1 MDTSLFIARECYVYR
16 VPPRTSAGGYRAS
29 EWGDVNKSLWKG
41 SLRIVEFSERCEIQE
56 LFAAAPYD
64 ISGKA
69 VEAVLDSSRYFVVR
83 VESDQKQSAY
93 IGIGAFDFNVALQDW
108 TRGPKP
114 SPHLPAGPRQDF
126 CLPEGETLNVK
137 LPALHS
143 SGGATQSAT
152 RKGFVL
158 PPPPPSGPLRA
169 RTAISRSIRAVEEAV
184 LRWCKRNATYSILEC
199 LLHGSCFFWSD
210 YFASFGWRDLAPV
223 LFELLGNHVPAEY
236 YGSLIIAAV
245 TGALTPMGLVTMAS
259 LAHQGAHI
267 IALVPAIQAPNVV
280 QLIDL
285 LRESTRSENIFAE
298 ECDMSDLIS
307 ISAFAAQWSRG
318 TQQQTSAPGTATGLP
333 NVTAPGVKDREA
345 LFPHEIPKAHRLDTI
360 LFLPHDAVTYKVG
373 ARLRGSCNKTAHDA
387 NTSAE
392 CTYVMNVLA
401 PFHLINSM
409 LPSLLLMPPNRDVR
423 IVSMISPWYAAGLPE
438 LDAVVQPIGE
448 SNTRP
453 VYQPWTYWGSNTLH
467 WIVLAKE
474 LQRRVNL
481 LAEADTRPR
490 TKLPGLEVEDTITV
504 QGGTIGEQR
513 AQPSHISSLLVC
525 PGFERDSQL
534 SVFFGTVLPFHA
546 HRLHS
551 LLLHLVWLLLFS
563 FFWLFGKSASRGAD
577 AALWGATA
585 RLSAPLQRL
594 GKANDDKLA
603 PEHSEAQW
611 GGLQPGQFPPIP
623 AHLDTVQGASALWNA
638 TEERVKALLH
648 ARKLE

>member
-1 MDTSLFIARECYVYR
+1 MPI
-16 VPPRTSAGGYRAS
+16 
-29 EWGDVNKSLWKG
+29 
-41 SLRIVEFSERCEIQE
+41 
-56 LFAAAPYD
+56 
-64 ISGKA
+64 
-69 VEAVLDSSRYFVVR
+69 
-83 VESDQKQSAY
+83 
-93 IGIGAFDFNVALQDW
+93 
-108 TRGPKP
+108 
-114 SPHLPAGPRQDF
+114 
-126 CLPEGETLNVK
+126 
-137 LPALHS
+137 
-143 SGGATQSAT
+143 
-152 RKGFVL
+152 
-158 PPPPPSGPLRA
+158 
-169 RTAISRSIRAVEEAV
+169 
-184 LRWCKRNATYSILEC
+184 
-199 LLHGSCFFWSD
+199 
-210 YFASFGWRDLAPV
+210 PV

-245 TGALTPMGLVTMAS
+245 VIGVVHRWAQGPNLVSREEQREVTQRRKQAKDARVRVTAGLNSQGGRVVLIATGALTPMGLVTMAS

-611 GGLQPGQFPPIP
+611 GGLQPGQLYREGRIVCPPIP